1 MSKKSPIIVNPARP
15 EVDIETSFKLR
26 DRLEIRPRRAVDDL
40 RKSGEIDPDQ
50 LARFA
55 ERTFTDGVLHI
66 PGEQPGHLTGGIY
79 RRHVGP
85 VGDALARM
93 RSVRAGHTTSVDDRS
108 EAQA

>member
-55 ERTFTDGVLHI
+55 EQRLPMAFCTFLANSRATSPEGSTAGTLGQSATRSRGCDRCGRDI
-66 PGEQPGHLTGGIY
+66 
-79 RRHVGP
+79 RR
-85 VGDALARM
+85 A
-93 RSVRAGHTTSVDDRS
+93 
-108 EAQA
+108 